1 MFGLNNLIEQED
13 AIGVIEMVLV
23 LVVIVGL
30 VVIFKKQLNSL
41 IKQIFGEVCDRTVEL
56 Y

>member
-23 LVVIVGL
+23 LVENYLISY
-30 VVIFKKQLNSL
+30 SL
-41 IKQIFGEVCDRTVEL
+41 
-56 Y
+56 

>member
-23 LVVIVGL
+23 LVDN
-30 VVIFKKQLNSL
+30 QSL
-41 IKQIFGEVCDRTVEL
+41 HYL
-56 Y
+56 HM

>member
-23 LVVIVGL
+23 LVDNYL
-30 VVIFKKQLNSL
+30 TSSM
-41 IKQIFGEVCDRTVEL
+41 
-56 Y
+56 

>member
-23 LVVIVGL
+23 LVVIFTIYKGC
-30 VVIFKKQLNSL
+30 K
-41 IKQIFGEVCDRTVEL
+41 
-56 Y
+56 

>member
-30 VVIFKKQLNSL
+30 VVIFKTQLNSL
-41 IKQIFGEVCDRTVEL
+41 IKQIFGEVFDKTGEL

>member
-23 LVVIVGL
+23 LVDNPFTSSTYIL
-30 VVIFKKQLNSL
+30 S
-41 IKQIFGEVCDRTVEL
+41 